1 MLRPLVV
8 APTHQGGFVMSR
20 YRRLVSPLFLLLL
33 LLPGILPFSP
43 TKTAIAAPQAAL
55 TLIAPLTL
63 DRTTVRRGETIT
75 GAVTYRNDTGET
87 TTIGDL
93 VLAGRPPGGTNA
105 GGPWLDFRPS
115 GTHTLVPG
123 QAVTLNAS
131 RMILADDP
139 SGRWYAF
146 STYRNPGGVYRDAPI
161 ANNVAFTVTDTAPTA
176 TPLQPTA
183 TPRPPSPAATAVLPT
198 TTPVVP
204 TPRPATSTPPATVG
218 TATPATGQLTIVAP
232 LQLDRAM
239 VARGATITGTVTYAN
254 TSGSPI
260 TIQALVIAA
269 RPPGG
274 TNGGGP
280 WLDLAPQQGGR
291 MLAPGEWLTLTARRT
306 MSVSDPIGPWYS
318 FATYQDGAGVWHDDS
333 RNAPFVVGSAAA
345 TPTATPVAATSPPV
359 PTTRPTLTVAPTTT
373 PPPTA
378 TLTPTTT
385 SINTP
390 SPAASG
396 FVGRDGSNFTLDGQP
411 FRFVGFN
418 LYDAANTAGYSC
430 VWWQRY
436 SEAELDGAF
445 GAMHDQAGATV
456 VRFWAFQSYTAGGT
470 DWSGMDRVLRLAAKH
485 NMKVLPVLEDG
496 PGYCGL
502 QTPPWSNAGRE
513 RWQNNGT
520 WYDQAWRR
528 DFRYD
533 GYALSLPDYIDRIV
547 ARYKD
552 NPTILGWMLMNEAD
566 TSNVEGLYTFARVL
580 SAQIKAVD
588 SRHLVTL
595 GSQSS
600 GPPATAGANFL
611 RVYGLPTIDFAEG
624 HDYPYWTGGDG
635 ETMPLPGSP
644 DGGRSLPEPRS
655 AACMDTSGTPG
666 RAMVGCALAQ
676 ALRILG
682 KPFVMGEVGVKGA
695 DSAATRARR
704 AQLLRAKV
712 DVFFANGGSGYLIW
726 QWNNLVDTEQY
737 DVLPGVSD
745 PLLPFLK
752 NTAKR
757 LVGR

>member
-1 MLRPLVV
+1 
-8 APTHQGGFVMSR
+8 MSR
-20 YRRLVSPLFLLLL
+20 YRRLFSPLLFLLLF
-33 LLPGILPFSP
+33 PSILPFSP
-43 TKTAIAAPQAAL
+43 VKTAIAAPQVAL

-75 GAVTYRNDTGET
+75 GAVTYRNDTGAT
-87 TTIGDL
+87 MTIGDL

-115 GTHTLVPG
+115 GARTLVPG
-123 QAVTLNAS
+123 QAVTFSAS
-131 RMILADDP
+131 RTILADDP
-139 SGRWYAF
+139 SGWWYAF
-146 STYRNPGGVYRDAPI
+146 STYRDPGGVYRDAPI
-161 ANNVAFTVTDTAPTA
+161 VKNVAFTVTDTAPTA

-183 TPRPPSPAATAVLPT
+183 TPRPPSPTATAASLT

-204 TPRPATSTPPATVG
+204 TPRLATSTPTATVG
-218 TATPATGQLTIVAP
+218 TAMPATGQLTIVAP
-232 LQLDRAM
+232 LQLDRAT

-254 TSGSPI
+254 TSGNPL

-280 WLDLAPQQGGR
+280 WRDLAPQQGGR
-291 MLAPGEWLTLTARRT
+291 TLAPGERLTLTARRT
-306 MSVSDPIGPWYS
+306 IGPDDPTGPWYS
-318 FATYQDGAGVWHDDS
+318 FTTYQDAAGSWHDDS
-333 RNAPFVVGSAAA
+333 RNVPFVAGIAAA
-345 TPTATPVAATSPPV
+345 TSTATPVAATSIPV
-359 PTTRPTLTVAPTTT
+359 SVARPSPTVAPTTT

-378 TLTPTTT
+378 TATPTTT
-385 SINTP
+385 PTAPPP
-390 SPAASG
+390 SVSTG
-396 FVGRDGSNFTLDGQP
+396 FVGRDGTTFTLDGRP

-418 LYDAANTAGYSC
+418 LYDAANTADYSC

-436 SEAELDGAF
+436 SEAELDAAF
-445 GAMHDQAGATV
+445 GAMHDEAGATV
-456 VRFWAFQSYTAGGT
+456 VRFWAFQSYTVGGT
-470 DWSGMDRVLRLAAKH
+470 DWSGLDRVLRLAAKH
-485 NMKVLPVLEDG
+485 DMKVLPVLEDG

-502 QTPPWSNAGRE
+502 QTPPWSNGGRE
-513 RWQNNGT
+513 RWQNNGI

-533 GYALSLPDYIDRIV
+533 GYVLSLPDYIDRIV
-547 ARYKD
+547 TRYKD

-566 TSNVEGLYTFARVL
+566 TDNVEGLYTFARVL

-600 GPPATAGANFL
+600 GPPATAGVNFL

-655 AACMDTSGTPG
+655 VACLETSGTPG

-676 ALRILG
+676 SLRILG
-682 KPFVMGEVGVKGA
+682 KPFVMGEVGVAGGGSA
-695 DSAATRARR
+695 DGRAARARR
-704 AQLLRAKV
+704 LGAKV
-712 DVFFANGGSGYLIW
+712 DAFFANGGSGYLIW
-726 QWNNLVDTEQY
+726 DWNKLVDTERY

-752 NTAKR
+752 NTAAR